1 MSSSARGSSA
11 EDKCAATLEIQ
22 AEEEPRVGKGLC
34 VCVCARARA
43 HVCEVGGVDTLDSE
57 ASDYLR
63 R

>member
-34 VCVCARARA
+34 VCVCVRA